1 MKKKKMKLTDRK
13 DMFLKN
19 KPLYHYSFGGE
30 ILLYKMERVQS
41 MLVGFGFLGFA
52 LLLKSVYP
60 VRNMV
65 FLGAIIVFLVLGPIL
80 VSYRGKI
87 HTKNLVKT

>member
-1 MKKKKMKLTDRK
+1 
-13 DMFLKN
+13 MFLKN

-30 ILLYKMERVQS
+30 ILLYKMERVKS

-60 VRNMV
+60 GRNMV

-87 HTKNLVKT
+87 HAKNLVKT

>member
-1 MKKKKMKLTDRK
+1 
-13 DMFLKN
+13 
-19 KPLYHYSFGGE
+19 
-30 ILLYKMERVQS
+30 

-60 VRNMV
+60 GRNMV
-65 FLGAIIVFLVLGPIL
+65 FLGAIIVFLVLGPTL

>member
-1 MKKKKMKLTDRK
+1 VD
-13 DMFLKN
+13 
-19 KPLYHYSFGGE
+19 SFGGE
-30 ILLYKMERVQS
+30 ILLYKMERVKS

-60 VRNMV
+60 GRNMV
-65 FLGAIIVFLVLGPIL
+65 FLGAIIVFLVLGPIF